1 MDLRDEIED
10 EGLKGWCPTRLEMA
24 CIASL
29 PQQRNHGERERVS
42 AQRRGRGWSELK
54 VLTCARCLVGFGSVK
69 MTAGWNPT
77 GLGPILDGPPDF
89 TRAPFSI

>member
-29 PQQRNHGERERVS
+29 PQLRNHGERERESVL
-42 AQRRGRGWSELK
+42 RGGEEGGAS
-54 VLTCARCLVGFGSVK
+54 
-69 MTAGWNPT
+69 
-77 GLGPILDGPPDF
+77 
-89 TRAPFSI
+89 

>member
-29 PQQRNHGERERVS
+29 PQQRNHGGRERERESVL
-42 AQRRGRGWSELK
+42 RGEEEGGAS
-54 VLTCARCLVGFGSVK
+54 
-69 MTAGWNPT
+69 
-77 GLGPILDGPPDF
+77 
-89 TRAPFSI
+89 

>member
-1 MDLRDEIED
+1 M
-10 EGLKGWCPTRLEMA
+10 
-24 CIASL
+24 
-29 PQQRNHGERERVS
+29 
-42 AQRRGRGWSELK
+42 
-54 VLTCARCLVGFGSVK
+54 LTCARCSVGFGSVK